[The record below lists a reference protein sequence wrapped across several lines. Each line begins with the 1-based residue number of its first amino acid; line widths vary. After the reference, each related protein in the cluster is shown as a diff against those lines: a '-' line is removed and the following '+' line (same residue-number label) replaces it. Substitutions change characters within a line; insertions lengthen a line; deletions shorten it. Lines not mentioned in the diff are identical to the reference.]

1 MWRRWWDNVGCED
14 VGMSV
19 CVPLSCDSVCVCVC
33 VVFVGLALTKAND
46 IVVFIDSL

>member
-1 MWRRWWDNVGCED
+1 
-14 VGMSV
+14 MSV